1 MRAFFARVACEYKNE
16 AERVKISR
24 ATLVNSLG
32 YLSTPPSVYY
42 KGEVKTS
49 LIKESRFTLTNERR
63 VLTNDSYYERTTR
76 TANDSHYERANM
88 RFSSSSSMSRRRPK
102 RASFFLRVD
111 ESSFFFNV
119 VVVVSFLLMMGK
131 YPRVVSGLTAIPSA
145 SWHDFVKAY

>member
-1 MRAFFARVACEYKNE
+1 MRAFFARVVCEYKNE

-76 TANDSHYERANM
+76 TSERLTLRTREYEIFIVVIDVEKKTKAGVV
-88 RFSSSSSMSRRRPK
+88 FSSC
-102 RASFFLRVD
+102 
-111 ESSFFFNV
+111 
-119 VVVVSFLLMMGK
+119 
-131 YPRVVSGLTAIPSA
+131 
-145 SWHDFVKAY
+145 